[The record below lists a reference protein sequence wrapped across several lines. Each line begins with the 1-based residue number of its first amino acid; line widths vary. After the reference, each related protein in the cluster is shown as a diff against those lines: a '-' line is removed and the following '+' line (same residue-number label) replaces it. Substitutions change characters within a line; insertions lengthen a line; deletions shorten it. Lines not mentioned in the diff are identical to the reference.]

1 MPIVGIEPIGSKKR
15 HTSAKFGQQ
24 PGATPTAGRL
34 FGDLLGSLPDRRFV
48 AFGTS
53 YRFVCLL
60 SEAVS
65 IG

>member
-1 MPIVGIEPIGSKKR
+1 MPIVGIELIGSKKR
-15 HTSAKFGQQ
+15 HTSANSASSPAQ
-24 PGATPTAGRL
+24 PRTAGRL
-34 FGDLLGSLPDRRFV
+34 SGDLLGSLRDRRFV